1 MISFIMVLVM
11 VFQLASPILTMAATS
26 DRDTS
31 TKYTESLG
39 DNVSTEYAG
48 RVWTDKSVFTTD
60 VSFDTYGGGN
70 VTVALEPEK
79 NEDFLISYSA
89 LATSQSIS
97 GQSQAPVDV
106 VLILD
111 ISGSM
116 SNGESNMDNGRSRI
130 YNTVQAAN
138 AAIDA
143 LMAMNP
149 HTRVGVAVF
158 SSNAQVLLPLG
169 RYTKVGSYNYLSV
182 NRQSA
187 SNNYADLTVRA
198 NNGSNNIQQTVD
210 VEGGT
215 NIQMG
220 LYEGMKLL
228 VDEQTTT
235 ANING
240 QTVQRAPSVILL
252 SDGSPTYSSNSASW
266 WAPQDNYN
274 DGPGSSA
281 YAGNGFKAI
290 LMGAYMKAA
299 IDRNYGVAG
308 TSYATTVYTVGMGI
322 TGLSDNEKNLANMTL
337 NPGAYWNNNTSNTMK
352 TTIKDYWTN
361 YTRNNNTGTQ
371 NINVGQQV
379 LQGNRWV
386 YRDKNYWLTHPNTG
400 YDVDPVS
407 GYDYVDD
414 YYSADNASAVTDVF
428 EQIVSSISIS
438 APQVPTEIKGDDPL
452 TDGYITYTDPIGK
465 YMEVKDVKS
474 IIYAGTEFTQKTKS
488 AANGVTTYTFTG
500 EVHSPVYGNQ
510 DLHNILITVEE
521 DADGDQTLVVKIPA
535 SVIPLRLNSVVLNPD
550 GSVKSHTNNGAFP
563 TRVIYSVG
571 LQEGIKQ
578 VSDDGHEYV
587 DATKLSEEYVLANVN
602 GDGSIN
608 FYSNV
613 FSNTNTVHGYSAG
626 DATVEFE
633 PSHSNPFYYILEDM
647 PIYKDREFKQP
658 VPNNEALDAD
668 TVYYYKEE
676 FYHGNSVEVL
686 AIARTGAQ
694 LTKTAITKG
703 ADGYQYRAAG
713 SPRLNR
719 ILEFEGTKVE
729 NATGTAEDF
738 YAPSFVY
745 ADGSSDPFEG
755 KFVIYHGNNGVLS
768 MQTGGN
774 LEIRKEVAAAAG
786 LTAPGETFTFK
797 VDLDGEKING
807 GEYTYVIRDALQNEV
822 SRGTVSAANDT
833 ISLQDGQIATI
844 YSLPPHTTFQ
854 ITEAPAAGFA
864 TESQGATGV
873 IHAGQT
879 QQALFTNTYSVQPVT
894 SQVLQGKKVFNGR
907 EWESSDSFTF
917 FLAPYNDCPL
927 PVGYDVD
934 EGITVSA
941 PDVANGHEA
950 AFTFGAI
957 EFTAPGLYRYTVFEE
972 EPENDGYLPGVTY
985 SRALYRIAIL
995 VEDNGD
1001 GTLKIASSDIQR
1013 LYDDEANP
1021 LFTYGSSNQIV
1032 MNPGEE
1038 AQDEMVFTNTYSA
1051 SSVIRVPTALKV
1063 YSDPS
1068 GTKPLVSG
1076 MFQFQIKA
1084 LGYAVDGGELQN
1096 DITKVPMPEGSV
1108 NGVAVTTNEG
1118 HNITFPHVEFTQ
1130 ALIPDDAEYIIF
1142 RYELSEVIPDD
1153 QVPGM
1158 TYDETT
1164 FTVDVKVEID
1174 HTDDVLKVS
1183 AIYPDDQRTAVFEN
1197 SFKLQPVTADIN
1209 GTKTLVGRDMLDGES
1224 FEFTLVGA
1232 NAATNNAV
1240 RDGAVIV
1247 PDSAVTVS
1255 GGKNGKAKAFSFEN
1269 IEFTKPGTFTFLVS
1283 ETAGSAPA
1291 MVYDS
1296 SNISVTFVI
1305 ADKNGDAKLDVVS
1318 TTYSNGK
1325 KSADFINTYSHS
1337 FNDTPV
1343 SLSGVKNLTGKSLL
1357 DGEFFFKVREL
1368 YNGDEVTERLVGHT
1382 GDDTATGGVYT
1393 GQMVFLE
1400 DVTYSEPGTYT
1411 YIITEQIPDEDH
1423 KVMGTQYDE
1432 SKYRFVVEVED
1443 DGQGNLMVA
1452 SQKLQK
1458 ASGSS
1463 WVSAQAIEFNNR
1475 YVPEATTLEL
1485 PLIKKVVSGDRNKY
1499 LEENEFTFEMTTTA
1513 EDGIELPAQTVVGN
1527 LANGDIAFG
1536 AITFTKAGEYT
1547 VTIREVIPA
1556 DEDKVPGITYTTKAV
1571 TAVFH
1576 VVDNRNGQL
1585 TATLAQLDRDTFI
1598 NEYVPEPTAATISGR
1613 KELVGGTPEDGQFR
1627 FHLYQTAS
1635 DYSIQELTPL
1645 ATLANAADG
1654 SFRFDGTNVPELN
1667 YTAADTYHY
1676 VLVEDG
1682 SNPIQGIR
1690 YDTTQYRFAVTVTD
1704 NGDGTLKVETDCING
1719 DAQNI
1724 IFRNVRHEEIVKKD
1738 VFAVTAP
1745 TVSIDG
1751 QAVNPGQVLEY
1762 TIRYKNYSGQTA
1774 TVEIVDTIPANT
1786 EFLSAENG
1794 GVLVGNQ
1801 VKWTV
1806 TNIAADQEITVRF
1819 RVKVSQLAQSVEN
1832 TATVLEG
1839 NNTYTTNTV
1848 TTETV
1853 EDKVEKTVVAP
1864 NQPDISIDGQKVE
1877 VGQTLV
1883 YKITYTNQG
1892 DVPGQVTV
1900 TDTLP
1905 RFVEFISADNG
1916 GQLSQGTVT
1925 WNVSVPG
1932 GESKTVSVTVK
1943 VIAPNAFI
1951 DNQAIAIR
1959 DGHEVTSNIVTN
1971 HTYEEVGG
1979 KDVATVEKPTV
1990 SIDGQMVKVGQELVY
2005 TIHYT
2010 NVTDAPVDVTITDM
2024 VPQHTS
2030 YVQGSAVGATEEDNK
2045 LTWQFNGVQPRERIE
2060 VSFKVRVLDPGEQ
2073 IANQAQIF
2081 DGTNKVTNRVVN
2093 SVPEKTVDKTEASA
2107 GESLTYTIRYTN
2119 TTGAKADVVITDR
2132 LAAALEY
2139 VDGTAGTGVY
2149 AGGTIT
2155 WTLSGVEN
2163 GDTVE
2168 VSFQAKIK
2176 ADAAGQITNSA
2187 EIVENTVSVVT
2198 SNETVTEVLKPDLT
2212 IEKAQSVGTDAA
2224 TTEKLEV
2231 KGKDVVT
2238 YYITVT
2244 NNGEGA
2250 ANGVQVA
2257 DKIPEGLAYV
2267 EGSAS
2272 NGGTVENGIV
2282 SWELGTVEAGDRVT
2296 VTFQV
2301 KVPKLKENTSWTNVA
2316 AAIYE
2321 NDPNGDEPIGSNE
2334 VVIELKVPAN
2344 HETGDA
2350 FDPTIFLSIMILSG
2364 FGLAAMMIF
2373 RRREEEAEEA

>member
-1 MISFIMVLVM
+1 MISFIMVLAM

-60 VSFDTYGGGN
+60 VTFDTYGGGN
-70 VTVALEPEK
+70 VTVELEPEQD
-79 NEDFLISYSA
+79 EDFLISYSA
-89 LATSQSIS
+89 LATSESIS

-116 SNGESNMDNGRSRI
+116 SNGDSNMDNGRSRI

-138 AAIDA
+138 AAIDE
-143 LMAMNP
+143 LMRLNT
-149 HTRVGVAVF
+149 HTRVSVVVF

-169 RYTKVGSYNYLSV
+169 RYSKVGSYNYLSV
-182 NRQSA
+182 NRQTA
-187 SNNYADLTVRA
+187 SNSYADLTVRA
-198 NNGSNNIQQTVD
+198 NNGRENINETVD

-220 LYEGMKLL
+220 LYEGMKVLA
-228 VDEQTTT
+228 DEESTTV
-235 ANING
+235 NING
-240 QTVQRAPSVILL
+240 QTLQRVPSVILL
-252 SDGSPTYSSNSASW
+252 SDGSPTYSSNSSSW

-274 DGPGSSA
+274 DGPGNRA

-290 LMGAYMKAA
+290 LVGAYMKAA

-322 TGLSDNEKNLANMTL
+322 TGLSDSEKNLANMTL
-337 NPGAYWNNNTSNTMK
+337 NPGYYWNNDRVSNTMK
-352 TTIKDYWTN
+352 TTIKNYWSG
-361 YTRNNNTGTQ
+361 YTARNNTGTLD
-371 NINVGQQV
+371 INVGRAV
-379 LQGNRWV
+379 SNGWSTSYYDKD
-386 YRDKNYWLTHPNTG
+386 YRLTHPTTG
-400 YDVDPVS
+400 YDVDPTN

-474 IIYAGTEFTQKTKS
+474 IIYAGTEFTQKSKTTE
-488 AANGVTTYTFTG
+488 NGVTTYTFSG
-500 EVHSPVYGNQ
+500 EVHSPVYGDQNIR
-510 DLHNILITVEE
+510 NILITVEE
-521 DADGDQTLVVKIPA
+521 NADGDQTLVIKIPA
-535 SVIPLRLNSVVLNPD
+535 SVIPLRVNSVVLNPD

-578 VSDDGHEYV
+578 ISDDGHEYV
-587 DATKLSEEYVLANVN
+587 DATKLSEAYMLANVN
-602 GDGSIN
+602 ADGSIN

-633 PSHSNPFYYILEDM
+633 PSHTNPFYYIQQDM

-658 VPNNEALDAD
+658 VPNSEELDAD

-676 FYHGNSVEVL
+676 FYNGNSVEVL

-703 ADGYQYRAAG
+703 TDGYQYRAAG

-745 ADGSSDPFEG
+745 AEGSSDPFEG

-807 GEYTYVIRDALQNEV
+807 GSYIYVIRDAQQNEV

-844 YSLPPHTTFQ
+844 YSLPPHTAFE
-854 ITEAPAAGFA
+854 ITEAPVDGFA
-864 TESQGATGV
+864 SESQGATGE

-879 QQALFTNTYSVQPVT
+879 QQAVFTNTYSVQPVT

-907 EWESSDSFTF
+907 EWEAGDSFTF
-917 FLAPYNDCPL
+917 FLAPYNNCPL
-927 PVGYDVD
+927 PVGYDAD

-941 PDVANGHEA
+941 PDATGGHEA

-957 EFTAPGLYRYTVFEE
+957 EFTAPGYYRYTVFEK

-1001 GTLKIASSDIQR
+1001 GTLKITSSDIQK
-1013 LYDDEANP
+1013 LYDDDANQ
-1021 LFTYGSSNQIV
+1021 LFTYGSSNEIV
-1032 MNPGEE
+1032 MNSGEE

-1076 MFQFQIKA
+1076 MFQFQLKA
-1084 LGYAVDGGELQN
+1084 LGYAVDGGELQT
-1096 DITKVPMPEGSV
+1096 DITKVPMPAGSV
-1108 NGVAVTTNEG
+1108 DGVAVTTNEG

-1130 ALIPDDAEYIIF
+1130 SLIPDDAEYIAF
-1142 RYELSEVIPDD
+1142 RYELSEVIP
-1153 QVPGM
+1153 QNPVPGM

-1174 HTDDVLKVS
+1174 HTADELKVS
-1183 AIYPDDQRTAVFEN
+1183 AIYPDDQYTAIFEN

-1209 GTKTLVGRDMLDGES
+1209 GTKTLNGRDMLAGES

-1240 RDGAVIV
+1240 RDGVVNV
-1247 PDSAVTVS
+1247 PSAVAVS
-1255 GGKNGKAKAFSFEN
+1255 GGKNGKAKAFSFQN
-1269 IEFTKPGTFTFLVS
+1269 IEFTKPGTYTFLVS

-1291 MVYDS
+1291 MFYDS

-1305 ADKNGDAKLDVVS
+1305 ADKDGDAKLEVVS

-1325 KSADFINTYSHS
+1325 KSADFVNTYASS

-1357 DGEFFFKVREL
+1357 DGEFFFNVQEL
-1368 YNGDEVTERLVGHT
+1368 YNGDEIIERLVGHT
-1382 GDDTATGGVYT
+1382 GDDTPSGGAYT
-1393 GQMVFLE
+1393 GQMVFL
-1400 DVTYSEPGTYT
+1400 DNVTYTKPGTYT
-1411 YIITEQIPDEDH
+1411 YIITEQIPDAAH
-1423 KVMGTQYDE
+1423 KVKGTYYDE
-1432 SKYRFVVEVED
+1432 SKYRFTVEVED
-1443 DGQGNLMVA
+1443 DGQGNLVIG
-1452 SQKLQK
+1452 SKTLQK
-1458 ASGSS
+1458 AEGNG
-1463 WVSAQAIEFNNR
+1463 WTNAQRIEFNNR

-1485 PLIKKVVSGDRNKY
+1485 PLIKKVVSGDRNKA
-1499 LEENEFTFEMTTTA
+1499 LEENEFTFEMTTA
-1513 EDGIELPAQTVVGN
+1513 EEDGIVLPTQTVVGN
-1527 LANGDIAFG
+1527 LANGDIVFG

-1556 DEDKVPGITYTTKAV
+1556 DADKVPGITYTTKAV

-1598 NEYVPEPTAATISGR
+1598 NEYAPEPTAATISGR
-1613 KELVGGTPEDGQFR
+1613 KELVGGTPEEDQFR
-1627 FHLYQTAS
+1627 FQLYKTAS
-1635 DYSIQELTPL
+1635 DYSIQGLTPL
-1645 ATLANAADG
+1645 ATLGNAADG

-1667 YTAADTYHY
+1667 YTAADTYYY

-1682 SNPIQGIR
+1682 SNPIAGIR
-1690 YDTTQYRFAVTVTD
+1690 YDTTQYRFAVTVSD
-1704 NGDGTLKVETDCING
+1704 NGDGTLKVDTVCVNG

-1745 TVSIDG
+1745 SVSVDG
-1751 QAVNPGQVLEY
+1751 QKVNPGQVLEY
-1762 TIRYKNYSGQTA
+1762 TIRYKNYTGQTA
-1774 TVEIVDTIPANT
+1774 TVTITDTIPAGT
-1786 EFLSAENG
+1786 EFISAENG
-1794 GVLVGNQ
+1794 GVLEGNR

-1806 TNIAADQEITVRF
+1806 ANIAADAEITVRF
-1819 RVKVSQLAQSVEN
+1819 RVKVSELAQSVEN

-1839 NNTYTTNTV
+1839 NNTYTTNEV

-1864 NQPDISIDGQKVE
+1864 SQPDVSIDGQKVA

-1892 DVPGQVTV
+1892 NAPGEVTI

-1905 RFVEFISADNG
+1905 RFVEFVSADNG
-1916 GQLSQGTVT
+1916 GQLSDGTVT
-1925 WNVSVPG
+1925 WTITVPA
-1932 GESKTVSVTVK
+1932 GESKTVSVKVK

-1951 DNQAIAIR
+1951 DNQATAIR
-1959 DGHEVTSNIVTN
+1959 DGHEVSSNIVTN

-1979 KDVATVEKPTV
+1979 KDVALAEKPAI
-1990 SIDGQMVKVGQELVY
+1990 SIDGQMVQVGQELVY

-2010 NVTDAPVDVTITDM
+2010 NITNAPVDVTITDM

-2045 LTWQFNGVQPRERIE
+2045 LTWQFNGVQPREQIE

-2093 SVPEKTVDKTEASA
+2093 SVPEKTVDKQEASA
-2107 GESLTYTIRYTN
+2107 GETLTYTITYTN
-2119 TTGAKADVVITDR
+2119 TTGAKADLVITDR
-2132 LAAALEY
+2132 LDAALEY
-2139 VDGTAGTGVY
+2139 VDGTAGIGIY
-2149 AGGTIT
+2149 ENGTIT
-2155 WTLSGVEN
+2155 WTVSGVEN

-2168 VSFQAKIK
+2168 VSFQAKVK
-2176 ADAAGQITNSA
+2176 TDAVGQVTNSA
-2187 EIVENTVSVVT
+2187 TVIENTVNVVPT
-2198 SNETVTEVLKPDLT
+2198 NGTVTEVLKPDLV
-2212 IEKAQSVGTDAA
+2212 IEKAQAVGTDAP

-2231 KGKDVVT
+2231 TGGKVVT

-2244 NNGEGA
+2244 NHGEGA

-2257 DKIPEGLAYV
+2257 DKIPEGLVYV

-2282 SWELGTVEAGDRVT
+2282 SWNLGTVEADGQVT

-2316 AAIYE
+2316 ATVYE
-2321 NDPNGDEPIGSNE
+2321 NDPDGDEPIGSNE
-2334 VVIELKVPAN
+2334 VVVELKVPTN
-2344 HETGDA
+2344 HETGDTSNPA
-2350 FDPTIFLSIMILSG
+2350 LFLSIMILSG
-2364 FGLAAMMIF
+2364 FGLTAMMIF
-2373 RRREEEAEEA
+2373 RRREEETEEA